1 MVRCNAL
8 YKKNGNWQHTY
19 SSDQKTEHPRK
30 IFVPQEWVV
39 CNVYLQNT
47 SSKIFSSNTLT
58 VSTRSQHHP
67 TNCSVLPR
75 RYFVWDCI
83 YPQRF
88 GTSSLS
94 HDILITNHERRKS
107 SSTDQKSSDQ
117 IHQGRFHERI
127 KRIVPPT
134 CTFCGR
140 VLAQAAIVST
150 PAGIIFARLTYYK

>member
-8 YKKNGNWQHTY
+8 YKKQNGNWSHTY
-19 SSDQKTEHPRK
+19 SSDQNTEHPRK

-47 SSKIFSSNTLT
+47 SSEIFSSNTLT

-67 TNCSVLPR
+67 TNCSVLSR
-75 RYFVWDCI
+75 RYFVWDYI

-94 HDILITNHERRKS
+94 HAHILISNHERRKS
-107 SSTDQKSSDQ
+107 SSADQKSSDQ
-117 IHQGRFHERI
+117 IHQGRFHERSNGSYLLHV
-127 KRIVPPT
+127 R
-134 CTFCGR
+134 
-140 VLAQAAIVST
+140 
-150 PAGIIFARLTYYK
+150 FAEGCLHKQPLSRRQLE

>member
-19 SSDQKTEHPRK
+19 SSDQNTEHPRK

-75 RYFVWDCI
+75 RYFVWDYI

-94 HDILITNHERRKS
+94 HDHILITNHERRKS

-117 IHQGRFHERI
+117 IHQGRFHERSNGSYLLMYVLR
-127 KRIVPPT
+127 KGA
-134 CTFCGR
+134 CTSSRCLDASWNNFCETH
-140 VLAQAAIVST
+140 VL
-150 PAGIIFARLTYYK
+150 

>member
-19 SSDQKTEHPRK
+19 SSDQNTEHPRK

-75 RYFVWDCI
+75 RYFVWDYI

-94 HDILITNHERRKS
+94 HDHILISNHERRKS
-107 SSTDQKSSDQ
+107 SSADQKSSDQ

-127 KRIVPPT
+127 KRIVPPNV
-134 CTFCGR
+134 R
-140 VLAQAAIVST
+140 
-150 PAGIIFARLTYYK
+150 FAEGCLHKQPLSRRQLE